1 MADAAKM
8 QVTDEGRNGILFEGE
23 LGRIF
28 VNRGLLTGKP
38 VDDLATARIELLL
51 RLLQWAFNGLCHVG
65 HGAACRRVGR
75 ILSLHDEEQCPA

>member
-1 MADAAKM
+1 LAH
-8 QVTDEGRNGILFEGE
+8 GRAVRRRLF
-23 LGRIF
+23 
-28 VNRGLLTGKP
+28 LLLRQRLRLLL
-38 VDDLATARIELLL
+38 VHRIELLL